1 MFGHSV
7 LGSDSGASGDMQ
19 ICEASHAVSLKIWA
33 AQWPWWKHY
42 IVYTGSGHFMNRMR
56 TLPMLVPSVWVLGA
70 TVISICYY
78 STFSELGSATDTLSS
93 FRIVKQNFFFL
104 PNDLLFLIFRKTN
117 QISSKLQGIPVN
129 CQNNNK
135 EITVSPIRFPSL
147 FPQLCPFFS
156 AHCMNVIP
164 LFSLSL
170 YIYFLILL
178 LLSSYLVST
187 VLAVYMIL

>member
-1 MFGHSV
+1 MAMMETLYCLYRKWTFHEQNEDIANACSFSLSFGSHSY
-7 LGSDSGASGDMQ
+7 LNLLLQYIFRTGK
-19 ICEASHAVSLKIWA
+19 CNRHSLQFQNCKA
-33 AQWPWWKHY
+33 
-42 IVYTGSGHFMNRMR
+42 
-56 TLPMLVPSVWVLGA
+56 
-70 TVISICYY
+70 
-78 STFSELGSATDTLSS
+78 EL
-93 FRIVKQNFFFL
+93 FFL